1 MYHRLILPTFSI
13 AHREVIRFIRQPF
26 RIVGALGTPVLFW
39 LLIGSGVGRSF
50 QAPQGADIPFI
61 HYFLPGAL
69 LLLVLF
75 TSIFSAISII
85 VDRNEGFMQSVIP
98 APIPRITIVLGKA
111 FGAVILALGQAILF
125 GLLSYYAG
133 GFPWSVSMILPALAI
148 LALSAF
154 ILALL
159 GFATAWPMDSVQG
172 YHGIMN
178 LVLMPAWLLSGAV
191 FPPEGAFAPL
201 RTIMMLNPLHY
212 AMSALR
218 HIMLPET
225 HPAPSI
231 LICVL
236 ILLGS
241 AFVLLLISEYVC
253 RCHSPK

>member
-1 MYHRLILPTFSI
+1 MVYTRWVLPTYSI
-13 AHREVIRFIRQPF
+13 AQREIVRFIRQPF
-26 RIVGALGTPVLFW
+26 RIIGALGTPILFW

-50 QAPQGADIPFI
+50 QAPQGAEISFMD
-61 HYFLPGAL
+61 YSLPGAL

-85 VDRNEGFMQSVIP
+85 IDRNEGFMQSVIP

-111 FGAVILALGQAILF
+111 FGAVILALSQAILF
-125 GLLSYYAG
+125 GLLSYAG

-172 YHGIMN
+172 YHGVMN

-225 HPAPSI
+225 QPEPSM
-231 LICVL
+231 LLCVL
-236 ILLGS
+236 ILLTS
-241 AFVLLLISEYVC
+241 AMVLLVISGYIC
-253 RCHSPK
+253 RFCSPK